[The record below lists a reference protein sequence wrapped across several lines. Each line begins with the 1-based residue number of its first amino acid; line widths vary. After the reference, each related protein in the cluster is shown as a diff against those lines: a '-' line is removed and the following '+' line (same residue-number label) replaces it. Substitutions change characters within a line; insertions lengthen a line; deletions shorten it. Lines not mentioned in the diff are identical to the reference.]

1 MVLLV
6 LVKSFSMIDKAK
18 FEKQFCEIVEH
29 NQLFTH
35 RIAEDALSRVALLI
49 EIV

>member
-6 LVKSFSMIDKAK
+6 LVKSLSMLNKAK

-29 NQLFTH
+29 NQFFTH
-35 RIAEDALSRVALLI
+35 RIAEDDLLI
-49 EIV
+49 GIV